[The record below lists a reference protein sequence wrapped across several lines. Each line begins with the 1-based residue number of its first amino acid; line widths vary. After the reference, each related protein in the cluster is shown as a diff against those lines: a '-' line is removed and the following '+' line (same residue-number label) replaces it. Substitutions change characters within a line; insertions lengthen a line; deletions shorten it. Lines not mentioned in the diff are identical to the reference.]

1 MNLENCHLDHV
12 AIAVTSIH
20 EAQKIYEQIGFSFN
34 SHIEEVPSQKVKVAF
49 AKIDHHAQIELLE
62 STSEESSVA
71 KFIAKNGPGLHHLC
85 FQVESIEEKQKEM
98 QAQGIKFIYEK
109 PFIGAHNCLV
119 NFIHPKSTGGVLIE
133 LSQKVENDV
142 SKTT

>member
-12 AIAVTSIH
+12 AIAVTSIS
-20 EAQKIYEQIGFSFN
+20 EAKKIYEQIGFFFN
-34 SHIEEVPSQKVKVAF
+34 PTIEEVPSQKVKVAF
-49 AKIDHHAQIELLE
+49 AKIDNHAQIELLE

-85 FQVESIEEKQKEM
+85 FQVANIEEKQKEM
-98 QAQGIKFIYEK
+98 QVQGIKFIYEE
-109 PFIGAHNCLV
+109 PFMGAHNCLV